1 MGSLLSEI
9 ISHRLKKKKRQSQ
22 FMEPGPPA
30 PLETNTEIL
39 PFMNPRREIEKTDGK
54 EKREVSGK

>member
-1 MGSLLSEI
+1 
-9 ISHRLKKKKRQSQ
+9 
-22 FMEPGPPA
+22 MEPGPPA

-54 EKREVSGK
+54 RKTEKREVSGK